1 MAIAPP
7 RQKGTLNLRR
17 YDMRALWTL
26 CGWGSAAALAL
37 LAVALTTLTDRGSN
51 RLRLAATTP
60 LVMPEHAVAEIE
72 VPARPTPKSDPLP
85 RQIVAKQ
92 DQTQVSTMA
101 IKPEIPPDMA
111 AETERLASLVRE
123 LVADRDR
130 LKNRLA
136 SLEDRLADVTGSIA
150 RQATVT
156 APPDDRP
163 AESTPAGPGSGV
175 GEPPPI
181 PVLTPPVG
189 MPPLGS
195 DVVFAPEIPPSITE
209 GEQRPDAKPW
219 PQPTPM
225 SDGAEPD
232 MVRPESSASPDAAPA
247 VEPQAGTSLPGQAV
261 EFRDDQAEPD
271 GDPAVLVEVPIPRTR
286 VAAISSK
293 SDHAVDLG
301 GAFSREALTAR
312 WTEVKGKFGSQLH
325 GLRPLIGL
333 ENRFGYAPYRLVIG
347 PLADEAAARK
357 LCTRLSAKINC
368 RPTRFSG
375 DRLARP

>member
-1 MAIAPP
+1 LAIAPP
-7 RQKGTLNLRR
+7 GQKGTVSPRR

-26 CGWGSAAALAL
+26 CGWGSAAALAM
-37 LAVALTTLTDRGSN
+37 LAVALTTLTDRGSD
-51 RLRLAATTP
+51 RLRLEASTRPA
-60 LVMPEHAVAEIE
+60 MPEHAIAAIE
-72 VPARPTPKSDPLP
+72 VPARLTPKSET
-85 RQIVAKQ
+85 KQ
-92 DQTQVSTMA
+92 DQTQVKTTA
-101 IKPEIPPDMA
+101 ITPEIPPELA

-123 LVADRDR
+123 LVTDRDR

-136 SLEDRLADVTGSIA
+136 SLEQQLADVTGSIA
-150 RQATVT
+150 RQAIAT
-156 APPDDRP
+156 APPDNKP
-163 AESTPAGPGSGV
+163 AESTPAGFGGGV
-175 GEPPPI
+175 GEPPPV

-195 DVVFAPEIPPSITE
+195 DVVFAPEILPSISE
-209 GEQRPDAKPW
+209 GERRPEAKPW
-219 PQPTPM
+219 PHPTPT
-225 SDGAEPD
+225 SDGAEPETL
-232 MVRPESSASPDAAPA
+232 RSESSAPPGAAPA
-247 VEPQAGTSLPGQAV
+247 AEPQAGPEGK
-261 EFRDDQAEPD
+261 
-271 GDPAVLVEVPIPRTR
+271 PAVLVEVPMPRTR
-286 VAAISSK
+286 VAAISSG

-333 ENRFGYAPYRLVIG
+333 ESRFGYAPYRLVVG

-368 RPTRFSG
+368 RPTRFTG